1 MMGFL
6 QSEHVFAT
14 LTGIRGWLCLTLLLT
29 ALSAAPQLAHASS
42 TCNGNQTVTVSAT
55 GVAFGSY
62 DVFTTTS
69 TAGIGT
75 VTVSANCQHNGG
87 QTYILTYSVALSSGS
102 AGSFTPRLM
111 NAGSAH
117 LQYNLYTDTTL
128 TTIWGDGSS
137 GTDTVS
143 GSITGTCN
151 GGGNQCNGQQTSTVY
166 ANIPAMQN
174 VPSGSYSDTISVTVS
189 F

>member
-6 QSEHVFAT
+6 RSAHVPASAKGT
-14 LTGIRGWLCLTLLLT
+14 PGWLCLALLLT
-29 ALSAAPQLAHASS
+29 ALSATPQAALASS
-42 TCNGNQTVTVSAT
+42 TCTGNQTVTVSAT

-69 TAGIGT
+69 TSGIGT
-75 VTVSANCQHNGG
+75 ITVSANCQHNGG
-87 QTYILTYSVALSSGS
+87 QTFILTYSVALSSGS

-111 NAGSAH
+111 STGTAH

-137 GTDTVS
+137 GTGTVS
-143 GSITGTCN
+143 GSITGICN

-174 VPSGSYSDTISVTVS
+174 VPSGSYSDTISVTVN

>member
-1 MMGFL
+1 M
-6 QSEHVFAT
+6 VVPDIA
-14 LTGIRGWLCLTLLLT
+14 LT

-102 AGSFTPRLM
+102 AGSFYTASHERRQR
-111 NAGSAH
+111 ASAIQPVHRYHADHH
-117 LQYNLYTDTTL
+117 LGRRQFRHRY
-128 TTIWGDGSS
+128 G
-137 GTDTVS
+137 S